1 MKRII
6 STNARKLAWLGA
18 GILMATVSGVR
29 AGSTI
34 DPAHPDAYGAN
45 IGWINA
51 CGDVTNGATIGQHY
65 CTGYVWSANCG
76 WINFGSGTPANG
88 HAYANNSAT
97 DWGVNHDGEGGLTGY
112 AYGANIGWMTFEQ
125 TYGQP
130 RVDLH
135 TGKLS
140 GYAWGANVGWI
151 GLSNELGFV
160 RTTTLD
166 PGPDSD
172 GDLLPDA
179 YEYTHTNTL
188 AALSGLNGH
197 DADGDGATDLEEAR
211 ADTDPLNAMDRLEIV
226 SLETDATTNRVAWT
240 SRPTRLYRLE
250 ATNSLADDEAWP
262 DAGPG
267 LLDPPAVSPMTQT
280 VTDVTAT
287 TQFYRVKAVVPLSE

>member
-1 MKRII
+1 MQRTI
-6 STNARKLAWLGA
+6 SVDARRLARLGA
-18 GILMATVSGVR
+18 GILLAAVSGVR
-29 AGSTI
+29 AGTTI
-34 DPAHPDAYGAN
+34 TPAHPDAYGAN

-51 CGDVTNGATIGQHY
+51 CGDVTNGAAVGRHY

-76 WINFGSGTPANG
+76 WIKLGSGTPANG
-88 HAYANNSAT
+88 HAYANDSAT

-112 AYGANIGWMTFEQ
+112 AYGANIGWVTFEQ
-125 TYGQP
+125 THGQP

-135 TGKLS
+135 TGKLG

-151 GLSNELGFV
+151 GLSNGLGFV

-188 AALSGLNGH
+188 AALSGLGGH
-197 DADGDGATDLEEAR
+197 DADGDGATDLEEGR
-211 ADTDPLNAMDRLEIV
+211 ADTDPLDNMDRLEIV
-226 SLETDATTNRVAWT
+226 SLETDAATNRMAWT

-250 ATNSLADDEAWP
+250 ATNSLAGGGAWP

-267 LLDPPAVSPMTQT
+267 LIGPSAVSPMTQT
-280 VTDVTAT
+280 VTDVTAAV
-287 TQFYRVKAVVPLSE
+287 QYYRVKAVVPLSE